1 MNMTKQ
7 EELMYSILGELSNSN
22 IPLIFKGGL
31 INRLLLQEQ
40 SYNDIYRLTKDID
53 ANWVG
58 VPPSLEDLSSSI
70 ANAIKDK
77 HSNLEVKATRDFGE
91 KKSAKVVFTDTHT
104 GTDLVT
110 MDIDIYRGSGHRTYY
125 YGTASFNGV
134 LPIEILLDK
143 ISSSSTD
150 LIYKWRTKDLL
161 DVYMLCHCFSFKIK
175 DIFDYSK
182 TYKRDIKDFSAFLQK
197 KNEIEHAYDRLY
209 SVYGKPEF
217 NEVYTFLDKVFTPF
231 REGIQ
236 KDFFWNSEKLEWQNS
251 SKYLDLSKAFVLNKN
266 GEDILEGKLYDV
278 GSKFLLDCLEGNFS
292 TVYLKS
298 PVFQEKTILFEQKG
312 NIICANID
320 ALSEEYDLKTNKN
333 LKHEISAFLDKADI
347 IKIIDSNNILE
358 EHSERVITA
367 NNTVH
372 DNEVAS
378 LNHRDNSFDIER

>member
-1 MNMTKQ
+1 MNNK
-7 EELMYSILGELSNSN
+7 EELMYSILGELGNSN

-31 INRLLLQEQ
+31 ITGLFLMEQ
-40 SYNDIYRLTKDID
+40 SFHDVHRATKDID

-58 VPPSLEDLSSSI
+58 TPPTLEEISSSLYD
-70 ANAIKDK
+70 AIKDK
-77 HSNLEVKATRDFGE
+77 HSNLEVKAIRSFGE
-91 KKSAKVVFTDTHT
+91 KKSAKFVFTDKHT
-104 GTDLVT
+104 DIDLIT
-110 MDIDIYRGSGHRTYY
+110 MDLDIHRGSGFRTYF

-134 LPIEILLDK
+134 LPLEILLDK
-143 ISSSSTD
+143 ISSSSKD

-175 DIFDYSK
+175 DIFDYSQK
-182 TYKRDIKDFSAFLQK
+182 YKREINDFSAFSQK
-197 KNEIEHAYDRLY
+197 RNEIEHAYNKLN
-209 SVYGKPEF
+209 SINGKPEF
-217 NEVYTFLDKVFTPF
+217 SEVYTFLDKVFTPF

-236 KDFFWNSEKLEWQNS
+236 KDFFWNSEKLDWQDS

-278 GSKFLLDCLEGNFS
+278 GSKFLLDCLEGNIS

-312 NIICANID
+312 NITYANID

>member
-1 MNMTKQ
+1 MNNK
-7 EELMYSILGELSNSN
+7 EELMYSILGELGNSN

-31 INRLLLQEQ
+31 ITGLFLMEQ
-40 SYNDIYRLTKDID
+40 SFHDVHRATKDID

-58 VPPSLEDLSSSI
+58 TPPTLEEISSSLY
-70 ANAIKDK
+70 NAIKDK
-77 HSNLEVKATRDFGE
+77 HSNLEVKAIRPFGE
-91 KKSAKVVFTDTHT
+91 KQSAKFVFTDKHADI
-104 GTDLVT
+104 DLFT
-110 MDIDIYRGSGHRTYY
+110 MDLDLHRGSGYRTYF

-134 LPIEILLDK
+134 LPLEILLDK
-143 ISSSSTD
+143 ISSSSKD

-182 TYKRDIKDFSAFLQK
+182 KYKREINDFSAFSQK
-197 KNEIEHAYDRLY
+197 RSEIEHAYNKLN
-209 SVYGKPEF
+209 SINGKPEF

-236 KDFFWNSEKLEWQNS
+236 KDFFWNFEKLEWQDS
-251 SKYLDLSKAFVLNKN
+251 SKYLDLTKAFVLNKN

-278 GSKFLLDCLEGNFS
+278 GSKFLLDCLEGDCS

-298 PVFQEKTILFEQKG
+298 PVFQEITILFEQKG

-320 ALSEEYDLKTNKN
+320 SLSEEYDLKINKN

-358 EHSERVITA
+358 EYSERVITV
-367 NNTVH
+367 NDTVH

-378 LNHRDNSFDIER
+378 LNRRDNSIDIER

>member
-1 MNMTKQ
+1 MNNK
-7 EELMYSILGELSNSN
+7 EELMYSILGELGNSN

-31 INRLLLQEQ
+31 ITGLFLMEQ
-40 SYNDIYRLTKDID
+40 SFHDVHRATKDID

-58 VPPSLEDLSSSI
+58 TPPTLEEISSSLYD
-70 ANAIKDK
+70 AIKDK
-77 HSNLEVKATRDFGE
+77 HSNLEVKAIRSFGE
-91 KKSAKVVFTDTHT
+91 KKSAKFVFTDKHT
-104 GTDLVT
+104 DIDLIT
-110 MDIDIYRGSGHRTYY
+110 MDLDIHRGSGYRTYF

-134 LPIEILLDK
+134 LPLEILLDK
-143 ISSSSTD
+143 ISSSSKD

-182 TYKRDIKDFSAFLQK
+182 KYKREINDFSAFSQK
-197 KNEIEHAYDRLY
+197 RNEIEHAYNKLN
-209 SVYGKPEF
+209 SINGKPEF

-231 REGIQ
+231 RERIQ
-236 KDFFWNSEKLEWQNS
+236 KDFFWNSEKLEWLDS
-251 SKYLDLSKAFVLNKN
+251 SKYLDLTKAFVLNQN

-298 PVFQEKTILFEQKG
+298 PVFQEKTILFEQKE

-320 ALSEEYDLKTNKN
+320 SLSEEYDLKTNKN

-367 NNTVH
+367 NDTVH

>member
-1 MNMTKQ
+1 MNNK
-7 EELMYSILGELSNSN
+7 EELMYSILGELGNSN

-31 INRLLLQEQ
+31 ITGLFLMEQ
-40 SYNDIYRLTKDID
+40 SFHDVHRATKDID

-58 VPPSLEDLSSSI
+58 TPPTLEEISSSLYD
-70 ANAIKDK
+70 AIKDK
-77 HSNLEVKATRDFGE
+77 HSNLEVKAIRSFGE
-91 KKSAKVVFTDTHT
+91 KKSAKFVFTDKHT
-104 GTDLVT
+104 DIDLIT
-110 MDIDIYRGSGHRTYY
+110 MDLDIHRGSGYRTYF

-134 LPIEILLDK
+134 LPLEILLDK
-143 ISSSSTD
+143 ISSSSKD

-182 TYKRDIKDFSAFLQK
+182 KYKREINDFSAFSQK
-197 KNEIEHAYDRLY
+197 RNEIEHAYNNLN
-209 SVYGKPEF
+209 SINGKPEF

-231 REGIQ
+231 RERIQ
-236 KDFFWNSEKLEWQNS
+236 KDFFWNSEKLEWLDS
-251 SKYLDLSKAFVLNKN
+251 SKYLDLTKAFVLNKN

-298 PVFQEKTILFEQKG
+298 PVFQEKTILFEQKE

-320 ALSEEYDLKTNKN
+320 SLSEEYDLKTNKN

-367 NNTVH
+367 NDTVH

>member
-1 MNMTKQ
+1 MNNK
-7 EELMYSILGELSNSN
+7 EELMYSILGELGNSN

-31 INRLLLQEQ
+31 ITGLFLMEQ
-40 SYNDIYRLTKDID
+40 SFHDVHRATKDID

-58 VPPSLEDLSSSI
+58 TPPTLEEISSSLY
-70 ANAIKDK
+70 NAIKDK
-77 HSNLEVKATRDFGE
+77 HSNLEVKAIRPFGE
-91 KKSAKVVFTDTHT
+91 KQSAKFVFTDKHADI
-104 GTDLVT
+104 DLFT
-110 MDIDIYRGSGHRTYY
+110 MDLDLHRGSGYRTYF

-134 LPIEILLDK
+134 LPLEILLDK
-143 ISSSSTD
+143 ISSSSKD

-182 TYKRDIKDFSAFLQK
+182 KYKREINDFSAFSQK
-197 KNEIEHAYDRLY
+197 RSEIEHAYNKLN
-209 SVYGKPEF
+209 SINGKPEF

-236 KDFFWNSEKLEWQNS
+236 KDFFWNFEKLEWQDS
-251 SKYLDLSKAFVLNKN
+251 SKYLDLTKAFVLNKN

-278 GSKFLLDCLEGNFS
+278 GSKFLLDCLEGDCS

-320 ALSEEYDLKTNKN
+320 SLSEEYDLKTNKN

-358 EHSERVITA
+358 EYSERVITV
-367 NNTVH
+367 NDTVH

-378 LNHRDNSFDIER
+378 LNRRDNSIDIER

>member
-1 MNMTKQ
+1 MTNK
-7 EELMYSILGELSNSN
+7 EKLMYSILGELGNSN

-31 INRLLLQEQ
+31 ITGLFLMEQ
-40 SYNDIYRLTKDID
+40 SFHDVHRATKDID
-53 ANWVG
+53 ANWIG
-58 VPPSLEDLSSSI
+58 TPPTLEEIAASLF
-70 ANAIKDK
+70 NAIKDK
-77 HSNLEVKATRDFGE
+77 HSNLEVKELRPFGE
-91 KKSAKVVFTDTHT
+91 KQSAKFAFIDIHT
-104 GTDLVT
+104 NDELFT
-110 MDIDIYRGSGHRTYY
+110 MDLDLHRGSGYRTYF

-134 LPIEILLDK
+134 LPLEIILDK
-143 ISSSSTD
+143 ISSSSKD

-182 TYKRDIKDFSAFLQK
+182 KYKREINDFSAFSQK
-197 KNEIEHAYDRLY
+197 RNEIEHAYNKLN
-209 SVYGKPEF
+209 SINGKPEF

-236 KDFFWNSEKLEWQNS
+236 KDFFWNSEKLEWQDS
-251 SKYLDLSKAFVLNKN
+251 SKYLDLTKAFVLNKN

-278 GSKFLLDCLEGNFS
+278 GSKFLLDCLEGNLS

-298 PVFQEKTILFEQKG
+298 PVFQEKTIIFEQKG

-320 ALSEEYDLKTNKN
+320 SLSEEYDLKTNKN
-333 LKHEISAFLDKADI
+333 LKHEISAFLDKAEI

-358 EHSERVITA
+358 EHSKRVITA
-367 NNTVH
+367 NDTVH

>member
-1 MNMTKQ
+1 MTNK
-7 EELMYSILGELSNSN
+7 EELMYSILGELGYSN

-31 INRLLLQEQ
+31 ITGLFLMEQ
-40 SYNDIYRLTKDID
+40 SFHDVHRATKDID
-53 ANWVG
+53 ANWIG
-58 VPPSLEDLSSSI
+58 TPPTLEEIAASLH
-70 ANAIKDK
+70 NAIKDK
-77 HSNLEVKATRDFGE
+77 HSNLEVKALRPFGE
-91 KKSAKVVFTDTHT
+91 KQSAKFAFIDIHT
-104 GTDLVT
+104 NDELFT
-110 MDIDIYRGSGHRTYY
+110 MDLDLHRGSGYRTYF

-134 LPIEILLDK
+134 LPLEIILDK
-143 ISSSSTD
+143 ISSSSKD

-182 TYKRDIKDFSAFLQK
+182 KYKREINDFSAFSQK
-197 KNEIEHAYDRLY
+197 RNEIEHAYNKLN
-209 SVYGKPEF
+209 SINGKPEF

-236 KDFFWNSEKLEWQNS
+236 NDFFWNFEKLEWQDS
-251 SKYLDLSKAFVLNKN
+251 SKYLDITKAFVLNKN

-278 GSKFLLDCLEGNFS
+278 GSKFLLECLEGDCS

-298 PVFQEKTILFEQKG
+298 PVFQEKTILLEQKG

-320 ALSEEYDLKTNKN
+320 SLSEEYDLKTNKN
-333 LKHEISAFLDKADI
+333 LKHEISAFLDKAGI

-358 EHSERVITA
+358 EHSEIVITA
-367 NNTVH
+367 NDTVH